1 MLHVTQKMFV
11 ELRVLLCNR
20 RFRWEQHFNQRDAA
34 VAGIDYSSM
43 PNEGKLDYAFDC
55 FRRFC
60 RRRKIELL
68 SLIFVDLPLFPL
80 MLSFFVF
87 VCVRFVIYI
96 CFLFLFSKGVPSRSF
111 REVASC
117 TGH

>member
-60 RRRKIELL
+60 RWRKIELL

-80 MLSFFVF
+80 MLF
-87 VCVRFVIYI
+87 
-96 CFLFLFSKGVPSRSF
+96 FLFLCVYFS
-111 REVASC
+111 
-117 TGH
+117 